1 MYVCMCFSVA
11 DEQHWQFQTYKH
23 SLTAEQKKK
32 DPSEDVKQGFYTKGK
47 NEIFKM
53 GTLVLYVHKELHT
66 YIHTYTYIPIPLW
79 ILTHSSTYTSHIHT
93 YMHTYYLH
101 TKYKH
106 IHTYIRTHTQI
117 GLFKYCRH
125 PNYFAEQVQ

>member
-1 MYVCMCFSVA
+1 MVYVYSNQISEVYVCMYVCMCSSVA

-53 GTLVLYVHKELHT
+53 GTFVLYVHKELHT
-66 YIHTYTYIPIPLW
+66 YIHIY
-79 ILTHSSTYTSHIHT
+79 IHT
-93 YMHTYYLH
+93 YQYPYGSSPIQVPIHHTYIH
-101 TKYKH
+101 TFIHTTYIQNTNTY
-106 IHTYIRTHTQI
+106 IHTYEHIH
-117 GLFKYCRH
+117 K
-125 PNYFAEQVQ
+125 